1 MEALPMKRLSV
12 FLLLLGLSGAS
23 AVFADDGK
31 YPSKQ
36 KALDACIE
44 WAKETRVRQT
54 NPSEYD
60 IGSGWEYLYTRGCG
74 YKLTEDGSR
83 VENVWLAKE
92 GVIPKKAGSWRFD
105 RGQIIGDDWNE
116 VKQFR
121 Y

>member
-1 MEALPMKRLSV
+1 MDIDKLSV
-12 FLLLLGLSGAS
+12 KADFRQESGCVIANMRH
-23 AVFADDGK
+23 VIRE
-31 YPSKQ
+31 P
-36 KALDACIE
+36 
-44 WAKETRVRQT
+44 RVRQT

-60 IGSGWEYLYTRGCG
+60 IGSGWEYLYTREGG

>member
-1 MEALPMKRLSV
+1 MTKQEIELAERRISL
-12 FLLLLGLSGAS
+12 AS
-23 AVFADDGK
+23 KKVK
-31 YPSKQ
+31 PEH
-36 KALDACIE
+36 L
-44 WAKETRVRQT
+44 
-54 NPSEYD
+54 EY
-60 IGSGWEYLYTRGCG
+60 WMCLAAARGRG